1 MCPSRQIRQTKWPWI
16 TIFSLVSPL
25 ARTREVL
32 EILKATI
39 SVDPAV
45 RAKSYIE
52 PELDSNQTAK
62 LLKCRQ
68 EIRAVID
75 TKEDEAKIKTA
86 LDTIRRYLENI
97 IRNPEGPQYRSID
110 KQFKAFRERIAVVP
124 GAEDLLRAVGFSDS
138 SKVETIYLEPELNQ
152 VSLNFALLC

>member
-1 MCPSRQIRQTKWPWI
+1 M
-16 TIFSLVSPL
+16 SLIVSPL
-25 ARTREVL
+25 ARAREVL
-32 EILKATI
+32 EVLKASI
-39 SVDPAV
+39 VVDPAV
-45 RAKSYIE
+45 RAKSFIE
-52 PELDSNQTAK
+52 PELDQNQIAK

-68 EIRAVID
+68 EIRAIID

-97 IRNPEGPQYRSID
+97 IKNLEGPQYRSID

-138 SKVETIYLEPELNQ
+138 SKVETIYLEPEPNQ
-152 VSLNFALLC
+152 ASLFFDSNFLITAHVIDVFPN